1 MEVFAA
7 RHSEQVD
14 FRFEWIIFFETSGM
28 FDSKKNRNKS
38 IKIGNLFWFLFAI
51 SIGSV
56 FLMPQDCY
64 TLNTE
69 EIFFSKMGPPGS
81 VLVT

>member
-28 FDSKKNRNKS
+28 FDSKKKRNK
-38 IKIGNLFWFLFAI
+38 KYKDRKL
-51 SIGSV
+51 
-56 FLMPQDCY
+56 
-64 TLNTE
+64 
-69 EIFFSKMGPPGS
+69 
-81 VLVT
+81 VLVFVRYFNRKCFFDAPGLLHFEY